1 MAHSNGKK
9 GVDMADFAQGDERQE
24 PQRKMTRAEAGR
36 KGGMKTR
43 QRYGNDFFR
52 KIGRIG
58 GKKGG
63 ARIRTQ

>member
-1 MAHSNGKK
+1 MTS
-9 GVDMADFAQGDERQE
+9 FAMQSSEMRETDRSE
-24 PQRKMTRAEAGR
+24 RKMTRAEAGR

-43 QRYGNDFFR
+43 QRYGNEFFR

-63 ARIRTQ
+63 ARLRAQ